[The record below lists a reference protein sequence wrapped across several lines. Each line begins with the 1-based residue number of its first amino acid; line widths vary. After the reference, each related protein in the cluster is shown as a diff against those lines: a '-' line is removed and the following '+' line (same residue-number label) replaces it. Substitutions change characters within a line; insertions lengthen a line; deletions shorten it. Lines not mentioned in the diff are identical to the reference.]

1 MQFTQTKQLALR
13 FATCNFSEISLIRPL
28 NVGYGHGETERK
40 RASLLETQTIRVRSI
55 FTLLLFVS
63 LGLLLAVATDEEPR
77 GFRFL
82 QEPKKISVVAT
93 SQSPVRCRRRHHH
106 PVL

>member
-1 MQFTQTKQLALR
+1 MGRQR
-13 FATCNFSEISLIRPL
+13 
-28 NVGYGHGETERK
+28 ERE
-40 RASLLETQTIRVRSI
+40 RLSWRQTIRVRSI

-63 LGLLLAVATDEEPR
+63 LGLLLAVATEEEPR